1 MARRHQQLEDSLR
14 LHKFIYDVEDE
25 KAWMREREPLAR
37 STDLGNNLT
46 SVHIL
51 LKKHQV
57 QFTYNQS
64 INQSKGGF
72 TGLHEKDG
80 SGSESILVH
89 VSFNLVGN

>member
-25 KAWMREREPLAR
+25 KAWMREREPLAK

-46 SVHIL
+46 SVQIL

-57 QFTYNQS
+57 CV
-64 INQSKGGF
+64 GMCVGVVV
-72 TGLHEKDG
+72 GVHVCG
-80 SGSESILVH
+80 SGGRWVGVH
-89 VSFNLVGN
+89 VCVGVVVMCMCV